1 MSRARNLADVISG
14 SYDVPAAAL
23 DNAPDPDLT
32 PYALQSTV
40 DAISVTPAE
49 ISDQANTSTGY
60 IDLPTGTNAQRP
72 DSPTGGEI
80 RYNSEFSRAEIYDAT
95 GWNTLANPPTLLGV
109 SPTSYNGASGQSFT
123 VTGSGF
129 LSGATVKFVTS
140 GGQEYGLTTTY
151 VSDSELTAVTTRAFT
166 VAEEPLDVKV
176 VNPDTLASNVLFNE
190 IDCGGIPTW
199 STSSGQLISQTQ
211 NKSYSTTVSATDP
224 DGQSLIYTLSS
235 GSLPNGTLN
244 QSTGVISGTTPSV
257 SGDTNYPFEVTAT
270 DPSGNVSAS
279 RAFSILVKQ
288 FNDPVLIYNYNQDTG
303 NPADSFSGW
312 SWYHQAASSNGT
324 VYQANDYIQ
333 LECNG
338 LGSTYAGITTA
349 MYTSSPISI
358 PSDHNRLEVMF
369 YVLDRQS
376 NGNDAGGDI
385 YMKLS
390 TSPSSQTYGGNGTLI
405 RNLGSDVGNGDGY
418 MQTSVADVSGFAGSS
433 NYHLLVAASGGQN
446 CNIDL
451 RFYRFRTYRA

>member
-1 MSRARNLADVISG
+1 MSKARQLADLLDSNG
-14 SYDVPAAAL
+14 DVVVGAL
-23 DNAPDPDLT
+23 DNAP
-32 PYALQSTV
+32 SSIV
-40 DAISVTPAE
+40 DV
-49 ISDQANTSTGY
+49 SDENNTSTGY
-60 IDLPTGTNAQRP
+60 LDLPTGTTAQRP
-72 DSPTGGEI
+72 ASAEGGNI
-80 RYNSEFSRAEIYDAT
+80 RFNSDFNRAEIYDVT
-95 GWNTLANPPTLLGV
+95 GWNTLANPPTLLSV
-109 SPTSYNGASGQSFT
+109 SPTSYNGESGQSFT

-129 LSGATVKFVTS
+129 LSGATVTFITS

-151 VSDSELTAVTTRAFT
+151 VSDSELTAVTTRAFS
-166 VAEEPLDVKV
+166 VAEEPLDVRV

-303 NPADSFSGW
+303 HPADSFSGW
-312 SWYHQAASSNGT
+312 GWWHKAASSNGT
-324 VYQANDYIQ
+324 AFQTNDYIQ
-333 LECNG
+333 AECNG

-349 MYTSSPISI
+349 LYTAAPLTI
-358 PSDHNRLEVMF
+358 PSDHNRLEF
-369 YVLDRQS
+369 YYYLLTKDS
-376 NGNDAGGDI
+376 NGNDGGGEM
-385 YMKLS
+385 YMGLS
-390 TSPSSQTYGGNGTLI
+390 TNPTNQSSYGGSYTHI
-405 RNLGSDVGNGDGY
+405 YDAGNNQIGNTDGAY
-418 MQTSVADVSGFAGSS
+418 FTTTVDISSAAGSTS
-433 NYHLLVAASGGQN
+433 HHAMMTGAGGQN
-446 CNIDL
+446 ANIDWRL
-451 RFYRFRTYRA
+451 YRVRTYRA